1 MLFIIYHVL
10 YTRLWWNHFQQ
21 LKLSGLRI
29 ALRILL
35 KYFNMMTLLCIP
47 IFPPWIYFKSTP
59 VQDKNF
65 FCSHTS
71 LIIYL
76 ISLNIILLDLFKIS
90 KTRSAF

>member
-47 IFPPWIYFKSTP
+47 IFPP
-59 VQDKNF
+59 
-65 FCSHTS
+65 
-71 LIIYL
+71 
-76 ISLNIILLDLFKIS
+76 
-90 KTRSAF
+90 